1 MNSHHLGV
9 LRFFALL
16 FLLPGLG
23 GLIVSA
29 WVSANYLETLPRMP
43 LPAEAR
49 MTPRDIHG
57 VIVYQTVAEDRRL
70 SIMEDSSVGIF
81 AVGLTLG
88 LVYMRK
94 WGIAQALTGSE
105 DDDMVPENNG

>member
-1 MNSHHLGV
+1 MNNHQLGV
-9 LRFFALL
+9 LRLFALL

-29 WVSANYLETLPRMP
+29 WVSTQYLETLPRMP
-43 LPAEAR
+43 IPAEFR

-57 VIVYQTVAEDRRL
+57 VIVYETVSEDRRL
-70 SIMEDSSVGIF
+70 SVMEDSSVGIF

-94 WGIAQALTGSE
+94 WGITQALTGSE
-105 DDDMVPENNG
+105 DDELVVENNG

>member
-1 MNSHHLGV
+1 MNGQQLGV

-16 FLLPGLG
+16 FLLPGLA
-23 GLIVSA
+23 GLIISA
-29 WVSANYLETLPRMP
+29 WVSTNYLETLPRMP
-43 LPAEAR
+43 VPLESR

-57 VIVYQTVAEDRRL
+57 VIVYQTVSEDRRL
-70 SIMEDSSVGIF
+70 SMMEDCSVGIF

-105 DDDMVPENNG
+105 DDDLVAENHG